1 MLSQTAEY
9 ALRAALV
16 LAHHDP
22 VSLVAAD
29 IAATA
34 HVPPDYLA
42 KVMQAL
48 RRGGLVRSRRGY
60 HGGFSLSRPAT
71 AITILDVIHAVEPTG
86 RLHECPL
93 GLACHESGLCALHR
107 SLDEATA
114 AFERH
119 LAGLTLAAV
128 LRTVPGERPMG
139 LPAERDSALDV
150 PGGGE

>member
-34 HVPPDYLA
+34 QVPPDYLA

-48 RRGGLVRSRRGY
+48 RRAGLVRSRRGY
-60 HGGFSLSRPAT
+60 HGGFALARPAT
-71 AITILDVIHAVEPTG
+71 AISILDVIHAVEPTG
-86 RLHECPL
+86 RLSVCPL
-93 GLACHESGLCALHR
+93 GLTCHESGLCALHR
-107 SLDEATA
+107 SLDEAMA

-119 LAGLTLAAV
+119 LAGLTLAGV
-128 LRTVPGERPMG
+128 LQTAPGERPMG
-139 LPAERDSALDV
+139 LPAERDRTLDL
-150 PGGGE
+150 PGGAE